1 MDEKIIIGAIIFII
15 LISFQY
21 TLNNILKELREIKEI
36 LKKKNSR
43 IQ

>member
-1 MDEKIIIGAIIFII
+1 MDEKILIIVIVFII

-36 LKKKNSR
+36 LKRSYNKL
-43 IQ
+43 

>member
-21 TLNNILKELREIKEI
+21 TLNNVLKELKEI
-36 LKKKNSR
+36 NDYLKRNSKK
-43 IQ
+43 

>member
-1 MDEKIIIGAIIFII
+1 MDEKILIIVIVFII

-36 LKKKNSR
+36 LKRN
-43 IQ
+43 